1 MIVTRQFALK
11 FARYSIFLIY
21 FWFGALKVAGAS
33 SATPLVLALLGKTI
47 SFMEANLFMT
57 LFGLFEMFAGVLFL
71 FPKLTRPAVYI
82 SFLHIIVTFLPLL
95 LLPDAA
101 WQGILTPSLEGQY
114 ILKNILLISVLLYL
128 WTDIEASNA

>member
-101 WQGILTPSLEGQY
+101 WQGILTPS
-114 ILKNILLISVLLYL
+114 
-128 WTDIEASNA
+128 

>member
-71 FPKLTRPAVYI
+71 CPKLTRPAVYI